1 MLKKYHYIL
10 LLLFFITLFFSAD
23 LQHTLN
29 LKPTGV
35 HQWRQTDCATYALNY
50 YQNNTPFL
58 KPQMLNQTGT
68 NGYSASEFPLI
79 YFITGK
85 LYHVFGFHEWVFRC
99 VNMLVFFMGLMF
111 LFLIVRKFIGN
122 TIAAMIPVILAGT
135 SPYYFYYGIHFLP
148 NVPAISMCLAGWY
161 FFFTY
166 LENKKAKWIYLT
178 AFFFCLAGLLK
189 VSDLLSFFA
198 AGTCLL
204 YLWISKKQLFTKQ
217 QLIHISIS
225 GFGLLLINAAWIKYC
240 IWFNAKNGFDLS
252 LLGILPIWNLN
263 SNQIADIWSRF
274 YTSWSLHIFSPLVW
288 ILLGCF
294 LLLFIFQFK
303 QMHKMLRS
311 ITTILFTGSIIYLLL
326 FFDALYH
333 HDYYMLTPLIAILF
347 LIITVTDFLFKK
359 LATHNSTLKAG
370 ISITVLSAL
379 IFWCLNYNS
388 KMQHHRLF
396 APEYKNVSDATSEL
410 QPYMRSLGIMRTDK
424 VISVPDKSSNISLYL
439 FNNPG
444 WTEVFTLQTLSIQ
457 DKINLGAK
465 YLIIGDST
473 YLNTTEYI
481 PYLNKQIGNYKNFLI
496 FDLQ

>member
-1 MLKKYHYIL
+1 
-10 LLLFFITLFFSAD
+10 
-23 LQHTLN
+23 
-29 LKPTGV
+29 
-35 HQWRQTDCATYALNY
+35 
-50 YQNNTPFL
+50 
-58 KPQMLNQTGT
+58 
-68 NGYSASEFPLI
+68 
-79 YFITGK
+79 
-85 LYHVFGFHEWVFRC
+85 
-99 VNMLVFFMGLMF
+99 
-111 LFLIVRKFIGN
+111 
-122 TIAAMIPVILAGT
+122 
-135 SPYYFYYGIHFLP
+135 
-148 NVPAISMCLAGWY
+148 
-161 FFFTY
+161 
-166 LENKKAKWIYLT
+166 
-178 AFFFCLAGLLK
+178 
-189 VSDLLSFFA
+189 
-198 AGTCLL
+198 
-204 YLWISKKQLFTKQ
+204 
-217 QLIHISIS
+217 
-225 GFGLLLINAAWIKYC
+225 
-240 IWFNAKNGFDLS
+240 
-252 LLGILPIWNLN
+252 
-263 SNQIADIWSRF
+263 
-274 YTSWSLHIFSPLVW
+274 
-288 ILLGCF
+288 
-294 LLLFIFQFK
+294 
-303 QMHKMLRS
+303 
-311 ITTILFTGSIIYLLL
+311 
-326 FFDALYH
+326 ALYH

-424 VISVPDKSSNISLYL
+424 IISVPDRSSNISLYL